1 MDTDEIAVALKYDPE
16 LADAPFVVAK
26 GKGEIARRIVEIAQ
40 KSGVPVVK
48 SPDLIHDLYRLGI
61 LEEIPEDLFVAV
73 AKIIAFVAKL

>member
-1 MDTDEIAVALKYDPE
+1 LDTDEIAVALKYDPE